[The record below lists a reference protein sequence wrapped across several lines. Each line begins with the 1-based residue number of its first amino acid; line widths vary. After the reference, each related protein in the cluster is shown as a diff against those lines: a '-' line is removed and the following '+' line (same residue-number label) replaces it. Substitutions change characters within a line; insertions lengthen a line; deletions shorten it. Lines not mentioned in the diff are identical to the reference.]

1 MVLIIYIKSYLYWE
15 FEKNNLETI
24 LIVETY
30 ILINLGFKKE

>member
-15 FEKNNLETI
+15 FEKNQETI

>member
-1 MVLIIYIKSYLYWE
+1 MVLIIYKKLFILGIW
-15 FEKNNLETI
+15 KNNLETI